1 MVRMALHFSE
11 IRNMDPV
18 EDFVEE
24 VKLNLQSRN
33 GAKVALVASHS
44 T

>member
-1 MVRMALHFSE
+1 MIVRMALKYRE

-18 EDFVEE
+18 DEFVEE

-33 GAKVALVASHS
+33 GAKVALVV
-44 T
+44 